1 MSSKDKNLSSILA
14 PVSLGELIDKIT
26 ILEIKKLHM
35 TGKQLINVDNELKL
49 LKNILKD
56 IDLENNIDLINNL
69 KEVNKN
75 LWEIEDNIRIKDSN
89 QEFDKEFIEL
99 ARSVYKEN
107 DKRAS
112 LKKEINQKYHSE
124 LVEEKLYNDY

>member
-1 MSSKDKNLSSILA
+1 MTINIPISY
-14 PVSLGELIDKIT
+14 GEAIDKLT
-26 ILEIKKLHM
+26 ILDIKKTKITNQDKLKKI
-35 TGKQLINVDNELKL
+35 TNEFNLLVEALSELK
-49 LKNILKD
+49 KDNI
-56 IDLENNIDLINNL
+56 EEFNNFYSKL
-69 KEVNKN
+69 KEVNMN
-75 LWEIEDNIRIKDSN
+75 LWEIEDTIRLKESN

-124 LVEEKLYNDY
+124 LVEEKFYNDY